1 MTASRRML
9 LRAGA
14 LLLWALVA
22 GSPQPALAVL
32 GSDLPGLLEYARSH
46 NPELAALAR
55 DADAA
60 REQVGVAD
68 ALPDPRFQLEL
79 MDFTNAASG
88 RDASLLPGEVGVTR
102 YRLIQALPFWG
113 KRALRGELARSR
125 AAQSRQ
131 AIDVGAAQIET
142 DIKQAFA
149 RYVEADGRDRIQRD
163 TLSLLEALEQLV
175 LTRYAV
181 GLVPQQDALR
191 AQGEITRVRIDLL
204 ETGRRIA
211 EARARLNAAL
221 PRPADAPLAEPQ
233 ALPLPL
239 ALPPLAELSA
249 RARDRAPELAVLRA
263 GAEASGVAREL
274 VVRERYPDF
283 AVGLTNNRPRNG
295 EDSWDLMLELNIP
308 LQRTRRLDDER
319 RAGYLQQAAN
329 DRVAAAEARID
340 GRLGELWAGVGAARA
355 RARLLEHSLL
365 PQSRAALEAAE
376 AGYETGT
383 VNFDTLIEAQRRILQ
398 TRLALLESRVEAWL
412 GVAEIERIL
421 GEAL

>member
-1 MTASRRML
+1 MASHRT
-9 LRAGA
+9 LRGFGA
-14 LLLWALVA
+14 LLMGALVLTV
-22 GSPQPALAVL
+22 PQPALAAL
-32 GSDLPGLLEYARSH
+32 GSELAGLLDYARRH
-46 NPELAALAR
+46 NPELAVLAR

-60 REQVGVAD
+60 HAQIAVAA

-102 YRLIQALPFWG
+102 YRLIQPLPFWG

-125 AAQSRQ
+125 AVQARQ
-131 AIDVGAAQIET
+131 AIGVGAAEVEAR
-142 DIKQAFA
+142 IKQAFA
-149 RYVEADGRDRIQRD
+149 RYVEAVGRERIQRD
-163 TLSLLEALEQLV
+163 TLRLLEALEQLV

-204 ETGRRIA
+204 ETGRRLA

-221 PRPADAPLAEPQ
+221 PRPADAPLAEPRAPVASI
-233 ALPLPL
+233 ALPSL
-239 ALPPLAELSA
+239 AALTA
-249 RARDRAPELAVLRA
+249 RARDGAPELAVARA
-263 GAEASGVAREL
+263 GAEASEAARDL
-274 VVRERYPDF
+274 VERERYPDF
-283 AVGLTNNRPRNG
+283 AVGLTNNRPRSG
-295 EDSWDLMLELNIP
+295 ADSWDLMLELNIP
-308 LQRTRRLDDER
+308 LQRTRRVSDER
-319 RAGYLQQAAN
+319 RAGFLQQAAR
-329 DRVAAAEARID
+329 DRVAAAEVRID
-340 GRLGELWAGVGAARA
+340 GRLGELWAAVDAAGARA
-355 RARLLEHSLL
+355 KLLEHSLL
-365 PQSRAALEAAE
+365 PQARAALEAAE

-412 GVAEIERIL
+412 GVADIERIL

>member
-1 MTASRRML
+1 ML

-239 ALPPLAELSA
+239 APVPT
-249 RARDRAPELAVLRA
+249 
-263 GAEASGVAREL
+263 L
-274 VVRERYPDF
+274 VYDC
-283 AVGLTNNRPRNG
+283 A
-295 EDSWDLMLELNIP
+295 
-308 LQRTRRLDDER
+308 
-319 RAGYLQQAAN
+319 
-329 DRVAAAEARID
+329 
-340 GRLGELWAGVGAARA
+340 
-355 RARLLEHSLL
+355 
-365 PQSRAALEAAE
+365 
-376 AGYETGT
+376 
-383 VNFDTLIEAQRRILQ
+383 
-398 TRLALLESRVEAWL
+398 
-412 GVAEIERIL
+412 
-421 GEAL
+421 